1 MDKTDRAILEAL
13 QKDSSRPM
21 AELAEAVMVSHIRRA
36 FHAYANAHIDQ
47 RIPDVSQAAE

>member
-1 MDKTDRAILEAL
+1 VIAAFEQHDPAW
-13 QKDSSRPM
+13 
-21 AELAEAVMVSHIRRA
+21 AEAVMISHIRRA